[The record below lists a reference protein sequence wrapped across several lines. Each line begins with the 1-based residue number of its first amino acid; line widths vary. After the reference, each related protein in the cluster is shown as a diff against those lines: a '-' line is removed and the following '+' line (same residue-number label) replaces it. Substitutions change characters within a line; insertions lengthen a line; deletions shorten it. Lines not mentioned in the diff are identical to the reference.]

1 MKLFKGI
8 LEALATL
15 IYIFIVTIFM
25 YIAWAGW
32 FKIIPLSRLKE
43 DDAPLIAMVLNFLYL
58 LFLFILS
65 FVTEGVLQD
74 NIMLFM
80 IYNWV
85 YNAMFIIIG
94 MLLYIILPDNKHK

>member
-8 LEALATL
+8 LESLATL

-58 LFLFILS
+58 LFLFMLS
-65 FVTEGVLQD
+65 FVTEGILQE
-74 NIMLFM
+74 NIMMFM
-80 IYNWV
+80 IYNWF
-85 YNAMFIIIG
+85 YNAIIIVIG
-94 MLLYIILPDNKHK
+94 ILLYVILPDNKK

>member
-58 LFLFILS
+58 LILFILS

-80 IYNWV
+80 IYNWI

-94 MLLYIILPDNKHK
+94 MLLYIILPDNKYK

>member
-8 LEALATL
+8 LESLATL

-65 FVTEGVLQD
+65 FVTEGILQE
-74 NIMLFM
+74 NIMMFM
-80 IYNWV
+80 IYNWF
-85 YNAMFIIIG
+85 YNAIFIVIG
-94 MLLYIILPDNKHK
+94 ILLYVILPDNKHK

>member
-8 LEALATL
+8 LETLATL
-15 IYIFIVTIFM
+15 IYIFVITIFM

-58 LFLFILS
+58 LILFILS
-65 FVTEGVLQD
+65 FVTEGIIQD
-74 NIMLFM
+74 NIMIFM
-80 IYNWV
+80 IFNWF
-85 YNAMFIIIG
+85 YNAIFIIIG
-94 MLLYIILPDNKHK
+94 ILLYVIVPDKK

>member
-25 YIAWAGW
+25 YVAWAGW

-43 DDAPLIAMVLNFLYL
+43 DDAPLIAMVVNFLYL

-65 FVTEGVLQD
+65 FVTEGILQE
-74 NIMLFM
+74 NIMMFM
-80 IYNWV
+80 IYNWF
-85 YNAMFIIIG
+85 YNAIIIIIG
-94 MLLYIILPDNKHK
+94 ILLYVILPDNKYK

>member
-8 LEALATL
+8 LESLATL

-32 FKIIPLSRLKE
+32 FKIIPSSRLKE

-65 FVTEGVLQD
+65 FVTEGILQE
-74 NIMLFM
+74 NIMMFM
-80 IYNWV
+80 IYNWF
-85 YNAMFIIIG
+85 YNAIFIVIG
-94 MLLYIILPDNKHK
+94 ILLYVILPDNKHN

>member
-8 LEALATL
+8 LESLATL

-32 FKIIPLSRLKE
+32 FKIIPSSRLKE

-65 FVTEGVLQD
+65 FVTEGILQE
-74 NIMLFM
+74 NIMMFM
-80 IYNWV
+80 IYNWF
-85 YNAMFIIIG
+85 YNAIIIIIG
-94 MLLYIILPDNKHK
+94 ILLYVILPNNKHK

>member
-8 LEALATL
+8 LETLATL
-15 IYIFIVTIFM
+15 IYIFVITIFM

-58 LFLFILS
+58 LILFILS
-65 FVTEGVLQD
+65 FVTEGTIQD
-74 NIMLFM
+74 NIMVFM
-80 IYNWV
+80 IFNWF
-85 YNAMFIIIG
+85 YNAIFIIIG
-94 MLLYIILPDNKHK
+94 ILLYVIVPDKK

>member
-58 LFLFILS
+58 LILFILS

-94 MLLYIILPDNKHK
+94 MLLYIILPDNKYK

>member
-43 DDAPLIAMVLNFLYL
+43 DDAPLIATVVNFIYL

-94 MLLYIILPDNKHK
+94 MLLYIILPDNKYK

>member
-15 IYIFIVTIFM
+15 IYIFVITIFM

-32 FKIIPLSRLKE
+32 FKIIPSSRLKE

-58 LFLFILS
+58 LILFILS
-65 FVTEGVLQD
+65 FVTEGTIQD
-74 NIMLFM
+74 NIMIFM
-80 IYNWV
+80 IFNWF
-85 YNAMFIIIG
+85 YNAIFIIIG
-94 MLLYIILPDNKHK
+94 ILLYVIVPDKK

>member
-8 LEALATL
+8 LESLATL

-32 FKIIPLSRLKE
+32 FKIIPSSRLKE

-65 FVTEGVLQD
+65 FITEGVMRD
-74 NIMLFM
+74 DVMLFM
-80 IYNWV
+80 IWNWIF
-85 YNAMFIIIG
+85 NAIFIVVGI
-94 MLLYIILPDNKHK
+94 LLYMILPDNKYK

>member
-8 LEALATL
+8 LETLATV
-15 IYIFIVTIFM
+15 IYIFVITIFM

-58 LFLFILS
+58 LILFILS
-65 FVTEGVLQD
+65 FVTEGTIQD
-74 NIMLFM
+74 NIMVFM
-80 IYNWV
+80 IFNWF
-85 YNAMFIIIG
+85 YNAIFIIIG
-94 MLLYIILPDNKHK
+94 ILLYVIVPDKK

>member
-32 FKIIPLSRLKE
+32 FKIIPSSRFKE
-43 DDAPLIAMVLNFLYL
+43 NDAPLIAMVLNFLYL

-65 FVTEGVLQD
+65 FITEGVLQD
-74 NIMLFM
+74 NIMMFM
-80 IYNWV
+80 IYNWF
-85 YNAMFIIIG
+85 YNAIIIIIG
-94 MLLYIILPDNKHK
+94 ILLYVILPDNEK

>member
-8 LEALATL
+8 LESLATL

-32 FKIIPLSRLKE
+32 FKIIPSSRLKE

-65 FVTEGVLQD
+65 FVTEGILQE
-74 NIMLFM
+74 NIMMFM
-80 IYNWV
+80 IYNWF
-85 YNAMFIIIG
+85 YNAIFIIIG
-94 MLLYIILPDNKHK
+94 ILLYVILPDNKYK

>member
-8 LEALATL
+8 LETLATL
-15 IYIFIVTIFM
+15 IYIFVITIFM

-32 FKIIPLSRLKE
+32 FKIIPSSRLKE

-58 LFLFILS
+58 LILFILS
-65 FVTEGVLQD
+65 FVTEGIIQD

-80 IYNWV
+80 IFNWF
-85 YNAMFIIIG
+85 YNAIFIIIG
-94 MLLYIILPDNKHK
+94 ILLYVIVPDKK

>member
-8 LEALATL
+8 LESLATL

-32 FKIIPLSRLKE
+32 FKIIPSSRLKE

-65 FVTEGVLQD
+65 FVTEGILQE
-74 NIMLFM
+74 NIMMFM
-80 IYNWV
+80 IYNWF
-85 YNAMFIIIG
+85 YNAIFIVIG
-94 MLLYIILPDNKHK
+94 ILLYVILPDNKHK

>member
-8 LEALATL
+8 LETLATL
-15 IYIFIVTIFM
+15 IYIFVITIFM

-58 LFLFILS
+58 LILFILS
-65 FVTEGVLQD
+65 FVTEGIIQD
-74 NIMLFM
+74 HIMVFM
-80 IYNWV
+80 IFNWF
-85 YNAMFIIIG
+85 YNAIFIIIG
-94 MLLYIILPDNKHK
+94 ILLYVIVPDKK

>member
-8 LEALATL
+8 LESLATL

-32 FKIIPLSRLKE
+32 FKIIPSSRLKE

-65 FVTEGVLQD
+65 FVTEGILQE
-74 NIMLFM
+74 NIMMFM
-80 IYNWV
+80 IYNWF
-85 YNAMFIIIG
+85 YNAIFIVIG
-94 MLLYIILPDNKHK
+94 ILLYVILPDNKHE

>member
-8 LEALATL
+8 LDSLATL

-32 FKIIPLSRLKE
+32 FKIIPSSRLKE
-43 DDAPLIAMVLNFLYL
+43 DDAPLIVMVLNFLYL

-65 FVTEGVLQD
+65 FVTEGTLQD

-80 IYNWV
+80 IYNWF
-85 YNAMFIIIG
+85 YNAIIIIIG
-94 MLLYIILPDNKHK
+94 ILLYVILPDNKYK

>member
-43 DDAPLIAMVLNFLYL
+43 DDAPLIAMVVNFLYL

-85 YNAMFIIIG
+85 YNAIFIIIG
-94 MLLYIILPDNKHK
+94 MLLYIILPDNKHN

>member
-8 LEALATL
+8 LESLATL

-32 FKIIPLSRLKE
+32 FKIIPSSRLKE

-65 FVTEGVLQD
+65 FITEGILQE
-74 NIMLFM
+74 NIMMFM
-80 IYNWV
+80 IYNWF
-85 YNAMFIIIG
+85 YNAIFIVIG
-94 MLLYIILPDNKHK
+94 ILLYVILPDNKYK

>member
-8 LEALATL
+8 LESLATL

-32 FKIIPLSRLKE
+32 FKIIPSSRLKE

-65 FVTEGVLQD
+65 FVTEGILQE
-74 NIMLFM
+74 NIMMFM
-80 IYNWV
+80 IYNWF
-85 YNAMFIIIG
+85 YNAIFIVIG
-94 MLLYIILPDNKHK
+94 ILLYVILPNNKHK

>member
-85 YNAMFIIIG
+85 YNAIFIIIG
-94 MLLYIILPDNKHK
+94 MLLYVILPDNKHN

>member
-8 LEALATL
+8 LETLATL
-15 IYIFIVTIFM
+15 IYIFVITIFM

-58 LFLFILS
+58 LILFILS
-65 FVTEGVLQD
+65 FVTEGTIQD
-74 NIMLFM
+74 NIMVFM
-80 IYNWV
+80 IFNWF
-85 YNAMFIIIG
+85 YNAVFIIIG
-94 MLLYIILPDNKHK
+94 ILLYVIVPDKK